1 MNGELLSI
9 LEHIERE
16 KGIEREVLIKA
27 IESAL
32 LSAAKKTIKGKGGEL
47 SVEFDKKTGDIKVFS
62 HGEIIKSDE
71 FGRIAAQT
79 AKQVIIQKIR
89 EAERDVIYKEFKD
102 KVNQIVSGT
111 VYRFE
116 HSAVVV
122 NLGKTEGFIPKRFQV
137 ANEEYK
143 QGERLRVY
151 VEEVEQTTKGP
162 RIILSRNTPQLVKR
176 LFELEVPEIYEKIVE
191 IKSIAREAGER
202 TKIAVYSHDEKIDS
216 VGACV
221 GVRGSRV
228 KNIVREVRGEKIDI
242 VRWSPDLKEYVKNA
256 LSPAKIMDIRV
267 DEENNQIL
275 LVVNDDELSIAIG
288 KHGQNVRLASQLIG
302 KEIDI
307 KSASEISKMA
317 KEKEEVISLSELRG
331 IGAKITKN
339 LTDSGIKTIKQ
350 VAELSVEELTKI
362 PGIGKKTAEEIIKQ
376 AKKALRG

>member
-9 LEHIERE
+9 LEHIERD
-16 KGIEREVLIKA
+16 KGIKRQVLIRA

-32 LSAAKKTIKGKGGEL
+32 LSAAKKTIKGKKGEL
-47 SVEFDKKTGDIKVFS
+47 SVEFDEETGDIKVFS
-62 HGEIIKSDE
+62 CDEIIESDE

-116 HSAVVV
+116 HSTVVV
-122 NLGKTEGFIPKRFQV
+122 NLGRTEGFIPKKFQV

-151 VEEVEQTTKGP
+151 IEKVEQTTKGP
-162 RIILSRNTPQLVKR
+162 RIILSRNTPQLVTR
-176 LFELEVPEIYEKIVE
+176 LFELEVPEICEKIVE

-202 TKIAVYSHDEKIDS
+202 TKIAVYSHDERVDS

-228 KNIVREVRGEKIDI
+228 KNIVKELQGEKIDI

-267 DEENNQIL
+267 NGENSRIL

-307 KSASEISKMA
+307 KSASEISRMVK
-317 KEKEEVISLSELRG
+317 KEVASLSKLNG
-331 IGAKITKN
+331 IGAKIIKN
-339 LTDSGIKTIKQ
+339 LAASGIKTIKQ
-350 VAELSVEELTKI
+350 VAESSVKELI
-362 PGIGKKTAEEIIKQ
+362 QVPGIGKKTAEKIIEQ
-376 AKKALRG
+376 AKEVLKD